1 MIERAEGERKFQTK
15 PCWSW
20 SGAEALNF
28 SEQTDLRPLLAMLAA
43 TQSSDEQILGFLVDL
58 RARFQRWLHQDE
70 FGPTRRQ
77 QTAALSALKKSLQT
91 LQRKLAK
98 GVPSQRRQFDATL
111 RSGGD
116 RSAATLERIYE
127 AAGDLER
134 YLRIA
139 GASNRQIDWAVRIKT
154 CVETTMAQGQ
164 ALDTNADGEILL
176 TTLQNRFDPLQTCPP
191 DFGLTEAEQWLSAY
205 WNVVDQTLCRLNERG
220 GAGERV
226 SLKLLVE
233 QLCELWERETGRPVT
248 AHGMIK
254 LEYTQRTETEAG
266 RFVTSAVEAML
277 PESSWF
283 DGHSEF
289 SQPVRAETFRPY
301 RQADRARQI
310 LVIMR
315 DFVKRRSRIQEDAL
329 HKKSALNS
337 VNAEPVPNP
346 VPVRDDEEPRPPLPP
361 PDADRTRKLSPAHR
375 ERADD

>member
-1 MIERAEGERKFQTK
+1 MIERAEGEQKSQTK

-43 TQSSDEQILGFLVDL
+43 KQSSDEQILAFLVDL

-91 LQRKLAK
+91 LQRQLVK
-98 GVPSQRRQFDATL
+98 GAPSQRQQFDAML

-116 RSAATLERIYE
+116 RSPATLERIYE
-127 AAGDLER
+127 AAGDFER
-134 YLRIA
+134 DLRMA
-139 GASNRQIDWAVRIKT
+139 GASNRQIDWAVKIKT
-154 CVETTMAQGQ
+154 WAETTMAQGQ
-164 ALDTNADGEILL
+164 SLDTNADGEILL
-176 TTLQNRFDPLQTCPP
+176 TTLQHRFDPLQTCSP

-205 WNVVDQTLCRLNERG
+205 WTLVDQTLRRLNERG
-220 GAGERV
+220 GAEERV

-233 QLCELWERETGRPVT
+233 QLCEFWERETGCLVT
-248 AHGMIK
+248 AHGMSK

-266 RFVTSAVEAML
+266 RFVTAAVEAML
-277 PESSWF
+277 PEQSWF
-283 DGHSEF
+283 DKHGAF
-289 SQPVRAETFRPY
+289 SQPVRAQTFRPY
-301 RQADRARQI
+301 RQSDRARHI

-315 DFVKRRSRIQEDAL
+315 DFVKRRPKTQDDAL
-329 HKKSALNS
+329 HKKLALNS
-337 VNAEPVPNP
+337 VNAEAVPSP
-346 VPVRDDEEPRPPLPP
+346 VPVRDDEKPRPPLPP
-361 PDADRTRKLSPAHR
+361 ADADRARKLSPAHR

>member
-1 MIERAEGERKFQTK
+1 MIERAEGEQKSQTK

-20 SGAEALNF
+20 SGAGALNF
-28 SEQTDLRPLLAMLAA
+28 SEPTDLRPLVAMFGAK
-43 TQSSDEQILGFLVDL
+43 QSSDEQILAFLVDL

-91 LQRKLAK
+91 LQRQLVK
-98 GVPSQRRQFDATL
+98 GAPSQRQQFDATL
-111 RSGGD
+111 RGGGD
-116 RSAATLERIYE
+116 RSAATLERLYE

-139 GASNRQIDWAVRIKT
+139 GASNRTIDWAVKIKT
-154 CVETTMAQGQ
+154 CAETTMAQGQ
-164 ALDTNADGEILL
+164 FLDTNVDGEILL
-176 TTLQNRFDPLQTCPP
+176 SALQHGFDPLQTCPP
-191 DFGLTEAEQWLSAY
+191 DFGLTEAEQWLSGY

-220 GAGERV
+220 GAEERV

-248 AHGMIK
+248 AHGIIK

-266 RFVTSAVEAML
+266 RFVTSAVETML

-283 DGHSEF
+283 DKHREF
-289 SQPVRAETFRPY
+289 SHPIRATTFLPRW
-301 RQADRARQI
+301 QADRARQI

-315 DFVKRRSRIQEDAL
+315 DFVKRRSKI
-329 HKKSALNS
+329 
-337 VNAEPVPNP
+337 
-346 VPVRDDEEPRPPLPP
+346 
-361 PDADRTRKLSPAHR
+361 
-375 ERADD
+375 

>member
-1 MIERAEGERKFQTK
+1 MIERADHERKSQTK

-28 SEQTDLRPLLAMLAA
+28 SEQTDLRPLLGMLGAK
-43 TQSSDEQILGFLVDL
+43 QSSDEQILAFLVDL

-77 QTAALSALKKSLQT
+77 QTAALRAFKKSIQT
-91 LQRKLAK
+91 LQRQLAK
-98 GVPSQRRQFDATL
+98 NAPSQRQRFDATL

-116 RSAATLERIYE
+116 RSAATLERICE

-139 GASNRQIDWAVRIKT
+139 GASNRQIDWAVRIKI
-154 CVETTMAQGQ
+154 CAETTMAQGQ
-164 ALDTNADGEILL
+164 SLDTNADGEILL
-176 TTLQNRFDPLQTCPP
+176 TTLQHRFDPLQTCPP

-220 GAGERV
+220 GAEERV
-226 SLKLLVE
+226 SLKFLVE
-233 QLCELWERETGRPVT
+233 QLCELWERETGHPVT

-254 LEYTQRTETEAG
+254 LEYSQRTETEAG

-283 DGHSEF
+283 DEHEF
-289 SQPVRAETFRPY
+289 SRPIRATTFLPFW
-301 RQADRARQI
+301 QADRARQI

-315 DFVKRRSRIQEDAL
+315 GFVKRRSKIQEAQR
-329 HKKSALNS
+329 KKSAFDS
-337 VNAEPVPNP
+337 VNAEPLPSP
-346 VPVRDDEEPRPPLPP
+346 VPVRDDEKPRPPLPP
-361 PDADRTRKLSPAHR
+361 ADADRARRLSPADR
-375 ERADD
+375 ERAED